1 MKSLAGYRQ
10 VRNTPSC
17 SAPPGLTKGGAGLQ
31 VSLNGLPGDPVAERP
46 LGSLDHNPSIYPT
59 GQVLKVKVQEM
70 MFPALSRIFCKH
82 NFDIRPAG
90 LSATKKPGHE
100 KGLTYFFGKDLA
112 RQQNWS
118 LNKKKQT
125 KQKNPTWFWLK
136 CCRPSFLSTLC
147 HCITLK
153 REILPSAIQRTKAL
167 ICKPQNTSQLNPV

>member
-31 VSLNGLPGDPVAERP
+31 VSLNGLPGDPVAETP

-118 LNKKKQT
+118 LNKKNKQNKKT
-125 KQKNPTWFWLK
+125 PRGFG
-136 CCRPSFLSTLC
+136 
-147 HCITLK
+147 
-153 REILPSAIQRTKAL
+153 
-167 ICKPQNTSQLNPV
+167 